1 MSPAIYA
8 ILVNAE
14 QLEHIK
20 DNFENILAE
29 LDNFVNNN
37 NKDKTENDIATIL
50 KNTSQELLKN
60 NKDITKI
67 NNVITR
73 YTKELDNIFKHHKV
87 KISELNPNSTHEN
100 IIKTINNMHIDI
112 KHSSKTQAIA
122 DLCNDKNNLSDTTI
136 VQLYALLLMDQEQ
149 KPDLSITGLKMKDTN
164 KEDLASSKVSVTKM
178 TSAAKINV
186 KEAYEQDNISILQ
199 EIAQSNADTIKSLAT
214 EQTDKFYDIHI
225 IPNNE
230 NNTSNNIHCRRLIT
244 AIVNNKLNR
253 DTVSMGRSTEG
264 WVPEF
269 RDMKILEIESFTGA
283 AHKL

>member
-1 MSPAIYA
+1 MLGSKPETSESRIKAVSQEIDKGLDSYVVGGAGIADTAILA
-8 ILVNAE
+8 LKNLIKANIIPNILVNDRNTEIRINEGSKSISVKCNNLSYKEAFKT
-14 QLEHIK
+14 LADCHINTVDA
-20 DNFENILAE
+20 DNYHCIVLP
-29 LDNFVNNN
+29 
-37 NKDKTENDIATIL
+37 
-50 KNTSQELLKN
+50 TS
-60 NKDITKI
+60 
-67 NNVITR
+67 
-73 YTKELDNIFKHHKV
+73 
-87 KISELNPNSTHEN
+87 
-100 IIKTINNMHIDI
+100 DI

-122 DLCNDKNNLSDTTI
+122 DLCNDKNTLSFSMI
-136 VQLYALLLMDQEQ
+136 VQLYVLLLMDQEQ

-225 IPNNE
+225 IPNNK

>member
-29 LDNFVNNN
+29 LDNFVNNNN

-112 KHSSKTQAIA
+112 KAYTKAFKSLCSDFYRAESSYQSSQIA
-122 DLCNDKNNLSDTTI
+122 MLNTEEDTSYLNRIIANFASFVMLNERKAKEGTFVVKNNN
-136 VQLYALLLMDQEQ
+136 Y
-149 KPDLSITGLKMKDTN
+149 
-164 KEDLASSKVSVTKM
+164 
-178 TSAAKINV
+178 
-186 KEAYEQDNISILQ
+186 
-199 EIAQSNADTIKSLAT
+199 SN
-214 EQTDKFYDIHI
+214 
-225 IPNNE
+225 
-230 NNTSNNIHCRRLIT
+230 
-244 AIVNNKLNR
+244 
-253 DTVSMGRSTEG
+253 
-264 WVPEF
+264 
-269 RDMKILEIESFTGA
+269 
-283 AHKL
+283 